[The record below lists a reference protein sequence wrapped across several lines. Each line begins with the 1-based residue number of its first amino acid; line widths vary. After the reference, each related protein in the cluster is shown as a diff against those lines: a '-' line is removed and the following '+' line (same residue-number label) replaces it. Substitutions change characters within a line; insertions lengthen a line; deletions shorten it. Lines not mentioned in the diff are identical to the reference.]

1 MEYKEVCL
9 GDIIK
14 EIIDYRG
21 KTPKKLGG
29 EWADSGIKVLS
40 AKNIKTGKIVLLK
53 QKTFYRI

>member
-1 MEYKEVCL
+1 MEFKEYRL

-29 EWADSGIKVLS
+29 NWAKSGIKAIS
-40 AKNIKTGKIVLLK
+40 AKNIKTG
-53 QKTFYRI
+53 